1 MCACEVVANYYSKIH
16 KDQNPAAISKE
27 PETKAGSQ
35 LERNFILGCVIPW
48 VSPIPDLDHI

>member
-27 PETKAGSQ
+27 PEAKAGSQ
-35 LERNFILGCVIPW
+35 LERNFILGCVIP
-48 VSPIPDLDHI
+48 